1 MDFPHKYIP
10 EEKIEIQ
17 PNEKQKEK
25 KAVSPFAFGLFLLAI
40 LAAAGFYFFRFYL
53 NPASSLEKEP
63 AKNIDQNLSQEISK
77 FAAYEELPII
87 INPQVPDYSVQ
98 NNFNNVINKD
108 DFIFSVEAEALL
120 KKNNFVVIPA
130 EYREFY
136 SLYEQSRYQQIPN
149 FVTTDSMLH
158 NYHLLFDYALKKTE
172 QEKLIPELENLN
184 EIMLAEAL
192 SQYELLKDTEWE
204 SVAKRNVGFFSVGSR
219 LLEKNITIPEFVKK
233 QVEQELALI
242 EDHQGIEISPIMG
255 IKEDYSQYV
264 PRGHYDQS
272 QSLKNYFKTMM
283 WYGRLTFVFKDLE
296 AIKSA
301 VLVVAALDKNNNLQ
315 SWDKIYEPINFFVGK
330 TDDINYYEFKKAIT
344 EIYGQEINLSDI
356 DSDENKFLELV
367 ALAQKM
373 DPPQINSMPIFN
385 SEIEPNREEVIKGFR
400 FLGQRFTIDASI
412 FQRLIDREVPDR
424 MLPKSL
430 DIPAAL
436 GSAEALNILTEM
448 KEGEKY
454 PAYLGNMSKIQSH
467 LLQLPKSA
475 WTQNL
480 YWGWLN
486 ALKPL
491 LEEKSNGYPSFMQNQ
506 AWIRKDLN
514 TFLGSWTE
522 LKHDT
527 VLYAKQAYAEMGG
540 GPLEKDSQGYVE
552 PNVYVYSRL
561 ASLLRMTIV
570 GLETRGLMP
579 AGLKENLEI
588 MEKLALSLKTI
599 SEKELNNQSL
609 TQEEYDLIDSYG
621 GQLEEFWIKT
631 SEGNLNVDS
640 TAVVTDVATDPNGF
654 VLEQGVGFVSEIY
667 VVVPINGKLKIT
679 KGGVYSYYEFPWPLS
694 DRLTDKQWAE
704 MCEKKEPKAPDW
716 TKAFISNAFAE
727 KED

>member
-1 MDFPHKYIP
+1 MDFPHKYVF
-10 EEKIEIQ
+10 EEETEIQ
-17 PNEKQKEK
+17 QIEKLKEK
-25 KAVSPFAFGLFLLAI
+25 KSVSPFALGLFLLAV
-40 LAAAGFYFFRFYL
+40 LAAGGFYFFKFYL
-53 NPASSLEKEP
+53 STPSLEKEQ
-63 AKNIDQNLSQEISK
+63 DQNINQNLNQEINK
-77 FAAYEELPII
+77 FAAYEELPAIF
-87 INPQVPDYSVQ
+87 NSQVPDYSIEDD
-98 NNFNNVINKD
+98 FSNVINKD
-108 DFIFSVEAEALL
+108 NFNFSSEAESLL

-130 EYREFY
+130 KYREFY

-149 FVTTDSMLH
+149 FITTDSMLH
-158 NYHLLFDYALKKTE
+158 NYHLLFDYALKKVE
-172 QEKLIPELENLN
+172 QEKLIPELKNLN
-184 EIMLAEAL
+184 ALMLSESL
-192 SQYELLKDTEWE
+192 NQYQLLKDTEWE
-204 SVAKRNVGFFSVGSR
+204 SAAERNVEFFSVGSK
-219 LLEKNITIPEFVKK
+219 LLDKNAVIPELGEKK
-233 QVEQELALI
+233 VEQEISLI
-242 EDHQGIEISPIMG
+242 NDHQGIEISPIMG
-255 IKEDYSQYV
+255 IKEDYSQYI

-272 QSLKNYFKTMM
+272 QSLKDYFQTMM
-283 WYGRLTFVFKDLE
+283 WYGRLTFVFKDQE

-301 VLVVAALDKNNNLQ
+301 VLIVAALDKNDNQQ

-330 TDDINYYEFKKAIT
+330 TDDINYYEFKKTIT
-344 EIYGQEINLSDI
+344 QIYSQEIKLSELAS
-356 DSDENKFLELV
+356 DSNKFSELIS
-367 ALAQKM
+367 LAQKM

-385 SEIEPNREEVIKGFR
+385 SDIEPNREEVIKGFR

-430 DIPAAL
+430 DIPAAF
-436 GSAEALNILTEM
+436 GSEEALNLLLEA
-448 KEGEKY
+448 GEAKKY
-454 PAYLGNMSKIQSH
+454 PTYQANMSKVQSH

-491 LEEKSNGYPSFMQNQ
+491 LEKKSNGYPSFMQNQ

-527 VLYAKQAYAEMGG
+527 VLYAKQVYAEMGG
-540 GPLEKDSQGYVE
+540 GPIEEDTQGYVE

-570 GLETRGLMP
+570 GLENRNLMP
-579 AGLKENLEI
+579 SGLKENLEI

-599 SEKELNNQSL
+599 SEKELNNQAL
-609 TQEEYDLIDSYG
+609 TKEEYDLIDSYG

-631 SEGNLNVDS
+631 SEGNLNVES
-640 TAVVTDVATDPNGF
+640 AVIVTDVATDPNGF

-679 KGGVYSYYEFPWPLS
+679 KGGTYSYYEFPWPLS
-694 DRLTDKQWAE
+694 DRLTDKEWRE
-704 MCEKKEPKAPDW
+704 MCEENEPKAPNW
-716 TKAFISNAFAE
+716 TKIFIANSFSE
-727 KED
+727 KGD

>member
-1 MDFPHKYIP
+1 MDFPHKYIS

-25 KAVSPFAFGLFLLAI
+25 KSVSPFALGLFLLAI
-40 LAAAGFYFFRFYL
+40 LAAGGLYFFRFYL

-63 AKNIDQNLSQEISK
+63 AKNINQNLSQEISK

-172 QEKLIPELENLN
+172 QEKLIPELESLN
-184 EIMLAEAL
+184 EIMIAEAL

-204 SVAKRNVGFFSVGSR
+204 SAAKKNVGFFSVGSR

-233 QVEQELALI
+233 QVEQEIALI
-242 EDHQGIEISPIMG
+242 EDHQSIEISPIMG

-436 GSAEALNILTEM
+436 GSTEALNILTEM

-454 PAYLGNMSKIQSH
+454 PAYLGNMSKIQSY

-631 SEGNLNVDS
+631 NEGNLNVDS

-716 TKAFISNAFAE
+716 TKTFTSNAFAE

>member
-640 TAVVTDVATDPNGF
+640 TPVVTDVATDPNGF

>member
-25 KAVSPFAFGLFLLAI
+25 KAVSPLALGLFLLAI

-63 AKNIDQNLSQEISK
+63 AKNINQNLSQEISK

-108 DFIFSVEAEALL
+108 DFVFSVEAEALL

-130 EYREFY
+130 EYHEFY

-219 LLEKNITIPEFVKK
+219 LLEKNITIPEVVKK

-330 TDDINYYEFKKAIT
+330 TDDINYYEFKKAII

-491 LEEKSNGYPSFMQNQ
+491 LEKKSNGYPSFMQNQ
-506 AWIRKDLN
+506 AWTRKDLN

-631 SEGNLNVDS
+631 NEGNLNVDS
-640 TAVVTDVATDPNGF
+640 TAIVTDVATDPNGF

-716 TKAFISNAFAE
+716 TKTFISNAFAE